1 MILMEYMPDYYH
13 KSEVFI
19 NLLKAFT
26 KALND
31 NNYAIGDLE
40 NQLFVD
46 TATWGLGVWEKELNI
61 YTDLSKSYTDRR
73 EFIKSKLRG
82 SGTCTI
88 EMIKNTALA
97 YTNAEIDVIEDNP
110 NYTFRVKFI
119 GVKGIPSDVSAFKKT
134 IDTIKPAHLT
144 YTVEY
149 SYNTYDFLK
158 AYTHNALSAKTHAQI
173 RVFS

>member
-1 MILMEYMPDYYH
+1 MILMKYMPDYYR

-19 NLLKAFT
+19 NLLTAFT

-31 NNYAIGDLE
+31 NNHSIEDLG

-46 TATWGLGVWEKELNI
+46 KATWGLDIWEKELNI
-61 YTDLSKSYTDRR
+61 YTDLSKPYTDRR
-73 EFIKSKLRG
+73 EFIKSRLRG

-97 YTNAEIDVIEDNP
+97 YTNAEIDVIENNP
-110 NYTFRVKFI
+110 DYSFVIKFV
-119 GVKGIPSDVSAFKKT
+119 GVKGIPNDVNSFKRT
-134 IDTIKPAHLT
+134 IDTIKPAHLV

-149 SYNTYDFLK
+149 SYNTHNFLK
-158 AYTHNALSAKTHAQI
+158 AYTHAALGAQTHEQI
-173 RVFS
+173 RIFT

>member
-1 MILMEYMPDYYH
+1 MILMEYMPSYYQ

-19 NLLKAFT
+19 NLLQAFT
-26 KALND
+26 NALNE
-31 NNYAIGDLE
+31 NNYSILDLE

-46 TATWGLGVWEKELNI
+46 TATWGLDVWEKELNI
-61 YTDLSKSYTDRR
+61 YTDLSKSYIDRR
-73 EFIKSKLRG
+73 EFIKSRLRG

-110 NYTFRVKFI
+110 NYTFKIKFV
-119 GVKGIPSDVSAFKKT
+119 GVKGIPSDVNAFKST

-149 SYNTYDFLK
+149 SYNTYDSLK
-158 AYTHNALSAKTHAQI
+158 TKTHDFLSGKTHDQI
-173 RVFS
+173 RTFS